1 MSDWMWFALMTA
13 GLGLVFGV
21 LEVLVRRSRLDSE
34 WGRRV
39 AHVAACLYAIGI
51 HSVLTQWWFVG
62 VAATFTML
70 MVASKILNVL
80 RHIHG
85 TRRATWGE
93 VYLPLGLGLTA
104 VITGEDVRAFVIA
117 AAVLGLADVAAGLVG
132 DFRNSLVKT
141 WGGTAAFALVALAVF
156 LAARA
161 SLPLS
166 LGAAVLLAGVERVSP
181 RGLDNLTTPLV
192 AAVLVLTLE

>member
-13 GLGLVFGV
+13 GLGLVFATC
-21 LEVLVRRSRLDSE
+21 EVLVRRGSLGSE

-51 HSVLTQWWFVG
+51 YSVLTHWWFVG
-62 VAATFTML
+62 VAATFTVL

-80 RHIHG
+80 RHIHD
-85 TRRATWGE
+85 TRRTTWGE

-104 VITGEDVRAFVIA
+104 VIAGENVRAFVIA

-132 DFRNSLVKT
+132 DVRNSLVKT
-141 WGGTAAFALVALAVF
+141 WGGTAVFALVALAVF
-156 LAARA
+156 VVARA
-161 SLPLS
+161 GLPLS
-166 LGAAVLLAGVERVSP
+166 LGAAVLLAGVERISP
-181 RGLDNLTTPLV
+181 RGLDNLTIPLV